1 MSQPIA
7 SLLGL
12 SILAL
17 LPFLLITLTSFT
29 KITVV
34 LGILRSALGTP
45 QIPPTVVLTGL
56 AMMLTGY
63 VMLPTTSAMVEASGP
78 LLSRKT
84 LEASPAAAVDVALEV
99 AVRVR
104 VPLRTFLERHAHPR
118 DRALFRELS
127 ARRLAASRKPGDAP
141 RATEP
146 APEDGLPVLAPAFL
160 ISQLREAFTIGFLLF
175 LPFLVIDLVVSNLLL
190 ALGMQMLQPTT
201 VSLPFKL
208 LLFVMVDG
216 WHLLARGLVLGYG

>member
-45 QIPPTVVLTGL
+45 QIPPTVVITGL

-63 VMLPTTSAMVEASGP
+63 VMLPTASAMVEASAP
-78 LLSRKT
+78 MLSRKA
-84 LEASPAAAVDVALEV
+84 LEASPAAAVDLALEV
-99 AVRVR
+99 AVRIKE
-104 VPLRTFLERHAHPR
+104 PLRTFLERHAHPR
-118 DRALFRELS
+118 DRALFRELA
-127 ARRLAASRKPGDAP
+127 ARRVSASRRQEPPP
-141 RATEP
+141 RAATP
-146 APEDGLPVLAPAFL
+146 ADDGLAVLAPAFL

>member
-1 MSQPIA
+1 MSQPFA
-7 SLLGL
+7 SLVGL
-12 SILAL
+12 SLLAL

-29 KITVV
+29 KMSVV

-45 QIPPTVVLTGL
+45 QIPPTVVITGL

-63 VMLPTTSAMVEASGP
+63 VMLPTASAMLDASAP
-78 LLSRKT
+78 LLSKKT
-84 LEASPAAAVDVALEV
+84 LEASPAAAVDVAVEV

-104 VPLRTFLERHAHPR
+104 APLAAFLERHAHPR

-127 ARRLAASRKPGDAP
+127 ARRQAAARKPGETPVAP
-141 RATEP
+141 GA
-146 APEDGLPVLAPAFL
+146 DGLAVLAPAFL